1 MFKKLIFTYLIFLC
15 VFSFGIVA
23 YRIFE
28 PRDTV
33 TQTDTSNY
41 LAYESLEAYITQG
54 SQNVHYLF
62 FYSRNNNDCI
72 YVHDTLFPLVENDIG
87 IRLNSIIE
95 TVDITEV
102 DETLETTELFQTWS
116 INSYPSFVAIK
127 VSDGEIQMI
136 NKLEWSNTSTMTMQ
150 SIEEWLLENNL
161 YTPK

>member
-1 MFKKLIFTYLIFLC
+1 MFKKLIFTYLIFLSI
-15 VFSFGIVA
+15 FSFGIVC

-54 SQNVHYLF
+54 SSNTHYLF
-62 FYSRNNNDCI
+62 FYSRTNNDCI

-87 IRLNSIIE
+87 ISMSSIIE

-116 INSYPSFVAIK
+116 INSYPAFVAIK
-127 VSDGEIQMI
+127 VNNGEMEIA
-136 NKLEWSNTSTMTMQ
+136 NKLEWTNDSTMTIQ
-150 SIEEWLLENNL
+150 SIENWLLENNL
-161 YTPK
+161 YTPR